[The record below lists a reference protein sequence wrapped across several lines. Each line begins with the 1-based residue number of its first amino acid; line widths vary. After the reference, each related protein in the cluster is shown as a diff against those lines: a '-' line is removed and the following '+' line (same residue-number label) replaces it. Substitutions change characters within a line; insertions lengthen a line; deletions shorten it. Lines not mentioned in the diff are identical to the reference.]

1 MERRERLHKQRSG
14 KSEEQGC
21 QLPEGCQSS
30 AARLRARLHRSGS
43 AHKQQGHSGT
53 SATPQA
59 GSGHDRGTVG
69 LAGIPAAPPYWPG
82 HISAVIAPRLFG
94 HIVDDYT
101 SLVLP
106 SIQNPFRA
114 SASCWLP
121 KGVWIPSKISGRAKS
136 KADPRLSRRWVVLL
150 GPSLRFALSPRAV
163 LAKHLAIF

>member
-59 GSGHDRGTVG
+59 GSRHGRGTVG

-82 HISAVIAPRLFG
+82 HRSAVIAPRLFG

-114 SASCWLP
+114 SASCWLQLP
-121 KGVWIPSKISGRAKS
+121 GEALPGMATSNPQLIP
-136 KADPRLSRRWVVLL
+136 VL
-150 GPSLRFALSPRAV
+150 
-163 LAKHLAIF
+163 HLAQAVTAQQKQKSLVWTRILSSSRAED